1 MSCCKLRKRE
11 VKSPSFKMESDKESD
26 IKEHDDETTSSDDEI
41 ARKDDETTRKDDETT
56 RSDDETTRSDDET
69 TDRHQEMKQ
78 VGTLYING
86 RPCRNLKM
94 TSFFNLPSE
103 LEWSK
108 EEGSVW
114 NEEDEAGPD
123 RLPDLR
129 RYTITVEPKVSNP
142 APPPPPPPP
151 SNT

>member
-94 TSFFNLPSE
+94 TSFFNLPS
-103 LEWSK
+103 
-108 EEGSVW
+108 GSVW
-114 NEEDEAGPD
+114 NEEEINLKDCENEAGPD